1 MTDAQKGH
9 MTTIHRATG
18 MVCVLALMVSGCA
31 SESGSAASTGGSSTE
46 PAVTSPA
53 QGTVEKGQSVS
64 GAALAGHIHNL
75 AYDGEDLL
83 IGTHEGLWSQ
93 KPGSLPEQRS
103 QDPFDVMGLTL
114 TDGQWF
120 ASGHPGEGMDAPAD
134 LGLMAS
140 SDQGRTWQAVS
151 LSGEVDFHRLSAS
164 DKVVV
169 GVSAHDGRLLRSDDA
184 GSRWNDLGTPGL
196 FDLTINPLDPAM
208 IVATTEGG
216 PVRSIDSGASFQPL
230 AGAPLLAL
238 IAWSGSTLYGA
249 DVDGGIHRS
258 SDNGT
263 TWSARGS
270 LNGQATAIT
279 ASDSKIAALV
289 GDSIVESVDGG
300 ATFSARI
307 VGIVP
312 H

>member
-9 MTTIHRATG
+9 MTSIHRLAG
-18 MVCVLALMVSGCA
+18 MACALALMVSGCA
-31 SESGSAASTGGSSTE
+31 SESGSATPTGGLSTE
-46 PAVTSPA
+46 SAVTSPA
-53 QGTVEKGQSVS
+53 QGSVEKGQSVS

-93 KPGSLPEQRS
+93 KPGALPEQRS

-114 TDGQWF
+114 TDDQWF

-140 SDQGRTWQAVS
+140 SDKGRTWKAVS

-164 DKVVV
+164 DTAIV

-184 GSRWNDLGTPGL
+184 GARWTDLGTPGL
-196 FDLTINPLDPAM
+196 FDLAINPLDTAV
-208 IVATTEGG
+208 IVGTTEDG
-216 PVRSIDSGASFQPL
+216 PVRSSDSGASFQPL
-230 AGAPLLAL
+230 AGAPLLVL
-238 IAWSGSTLYGA
+238 LTWWGSTLYGV
-249 DVDGGIHRS
+249 DVDGGIHQS
-258 SDNGT
+258 TDNGT
-263 TWSARGS
+263 TWLPQGS
-270 LNGQATAIT
+270 LTGQATAIA
-279 ASDSKIAALV
+279 ASGSKIAALV

-300 ATFSARI
+300 ASFVGRI
-307 VGIVP
+307 TEIAP

>member
-1 MTDAQKGH
+1 MTP
-9 MTTIHRATG
+9 IHRAAG
-18 MVCVLALMVSGCA
+18 MACALALMVSGCA
-31 SESGSAASTGGSSTE
+31 SESGSAAPTGGPSTQTT
-46 PAVTSPA
+46 ATSPSQA
-53 QGTVEKGQSVS
+53 SLENGQSVS
-64 GAALAGHIHNL
+64 GAAMAGHIHNL

-93 KPGSLPEQRS
+93 QPGSLPEQRS

-114 TDGQWF
+114 AEDQWF

-140 SDQGRTWQAVS
+140 SDRGKTWKAAS

-164 DKVVV
+164 GKAIV
-169 GVSAHDGRLLRSDDA
+169 GMSAHDGRLLRSDDA
-184 GSRWNDLGTPGL
+184 GLRWSDLGTPGL
-196 FDLTINPLDPAM
+196 FDLAISPLDTAV
-208 IVATTEGG
+208 IVGTTEDG
-216 PVRSIDSGASFQPL
+216 PVRSSDSGVSFQPL

-238 IAWSGSTLYGA
+238 IAWSGSALYGV
-249 DVDGGIHRS
+249 DVDGGIHQS
-258 SDNGT
+258 TDSGT
-263 TWSARGS
+263 SWSAGGS
-270 LNGQATAIT
+270 LTGQATAIA
-279 ASDSKIAALV
+279 ASGGKIAALV

-307 VGIVP
+307 DDIQP

>member
-1 MTDAQKGH
+1 MTS
-9 MTTIHRATG
+9 IHRLAG
-18 MVCVLALMVSGCA
+18 MACALALMVSGCA
-31 SESGSAASTGGSSTE
+31 SESGSATPTGGLSTE
-46 PAVTSPA
+46 SAVASPA
-53 QGTVEKGQSVS
+53 QGSVEKGQSVS

-93 KPGSLPEQRS
+93 KPGALPEQRS

-114 TDGQWF
+114 TDDQWF

-140 SDQGRTWQAVS
+140 SDKGRTWKAVS

-164 DKVVV
+164 GTAIV

-184 GSRWNDLGTPGL
+184 GSRWTDLGTPGL
-196 FDLTINPLDPAM
+196 FDLAINPLDTAV
-208 IVATTEGG
+208 IVGTTEDG
-216 PVRSIDSGASFQPL
+216 PVRSSDSGASFQPL
-230 AGAPLLAL
+230 AGAPLLVL
-238 IAWSGSTLYGA
+238 LTWSGSTLYGV
-249 DVDGGIHRS
+249 DVDGGIHQS
-258 SDNGT
+258 TDNGT
-263 TWSARGS
+263 TWLPQGS
-270 LNGQATAIT
+270 LTGQATAIA
-279 ASDSKIAALV
+279 ASGSKIAALV

-300 ATFSARI
+300 ASFVGRI
-307 VGIVP
+307 TEIAP